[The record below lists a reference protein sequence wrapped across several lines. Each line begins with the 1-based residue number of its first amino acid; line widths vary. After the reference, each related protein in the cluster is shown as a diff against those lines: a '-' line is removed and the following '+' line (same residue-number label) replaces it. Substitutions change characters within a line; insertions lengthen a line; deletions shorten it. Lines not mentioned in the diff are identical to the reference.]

1 MKKYRIKA
9 PMFTIHFKPLQQ
21 IETDSLYFQLI
32 QEIANE
38 LIKSEQYGL
47 VDFIQGRMDEIT
59 MMEDAY
65 MDNQVSILENQSPE
79 C

>member
-1 MKKYRIKA
+1 M
-9 PMFTIHFKPLQQ
+9 
-21 IETDSLYFQLI
+21 ETDSLYFQLI

-59 MMEDAY
+59 MIEDAY
-65 MDNQVSILENQSPE
+65 MDNQLSILENQSTE

>member
-1 MKKYRIKA
+1 M
-9 PMFTIHFKPLQQ
+9 
-21 IETDSLYFQLI
+21 ETDSLYFQLI

>member
-1 MKKYRIKA
+1 MK
-9 PMFTIHFKPLQQ
+9 
-21 IETDSLYFQLI
+21 IESMYYELI

-47 VDFIQGRMDEIT
+47 VDFIQGRMDEIA

-65 MDNQVSILENQSPE
+65 NENQLSILENQSPE

>member
-1 MKKYRIKA
+1 M
-9 PMFTIHFKPLQQ
+9 
-21 IETDSLYFQLI
+21 ETDSLYFQLI

-47 VDFIQGRMDEIT
+47 VDFIQGRMDEIA

-65 MDNQVSILENQSPE
+65 MDSQVSILENQSPE